1 MAHHCH
7 SHDDMHAGGGTGF
20 RRALWIA
27 LAVNAAMF
35 VVELGAGLGAG
46 SVALLADA
54 IDFGGDAANY
64 AISLAVLS
72 MGLAWRARVAW
83 AKGLVMASFGLFI
96 IGRAAWAARYGAAP
110 EALAMGV
117 VGTLALV
124 ANMAVAWM
132 LYAWREGDANM
143 RSVWLCSRNDAL
155 GNLAVLCAS
164 IGVFGTGS
172 RWPDLAVALVMA
184 SLAIGSGMAVMR
196 QAGAELRR
204 PARAGNA
211 RHLDS
216 HG

>member
-7 SHDDMHAGGGTGF
+7 SHDDPGTAGGAGF

-27 LAVNAAMF
+27 LVVNAAMF
-35 VVELGAGLGAG
+35 AIEIGAGLGSG

-54 IDFGGDAANY
+54 IDFGGDSANY

-83 AKGLVMASFGLFI
+83 GKGLVMAAFGTFI
-96 IGRAAWAARYGAAP
+96 VARAAWAALYGEAP

-117 VGTLALV
+117 VGMLALV
-124 ANMAVAWM
+124 ANIAVAW
-132 LYAWREGDANM
+132 LLFAWREGDANM

-155 GNLAVLCAS
+155 GNLAVLLAS

-172 RWPDLAVALVMA
+172 RWPDLVVALVMA
-184 SLAIGSGMAVMR
+184 SLAISSGVAVMR
-196 QAGAELRR
+196 QARLELRL
-204 PARAGNA
+204 PAHATDA
-211 RHLDS
+211 HPVDS